1 MPEFFGE
8 QVDTEHGC
16 RAKYRRPEFECCDVG
31 AKEKQRERLQ
41 VDKQPFPSAVVGIE
55 ELVIAGFIGAKRIDA
70 IHGFVRIEPGGEM
83 LDIPEAQKER
93 YCQKYNKNGNR
104 HQFFRREKMPEE
116 MSSHNERVLFLS

>member
-8 QVDTEHGC
+8 QVDAEHGC
-16 RAKYRRPEFECCDVG
+16 RAKYRRPEFERCDVD
-31 AKEKQRERLQ
+31 AKEKQCERLEI
-41 VDKQPFPSAVVGIE
+41 DEESFASAIVGIE
-55 ELVIAGFIGAKRIDA
+55 ELVVAGIVRADCVDA
-70 IHGFVRIEPGGEM
+70 VHGFVRIEPGGEM

-116 MSSHNERVLFLS
+116 MSSHSERVLFLS